1 MFNLF
6 IVRLKQRE
14 SSLSQTVSL
23 GHEPKRVAVR
33 ERLMWVKSMA
43 KRTKRSEFPIST
55 DLRSSTT
62 PQNARR
68 DEVVPLNY
76 IHLI

>member
-1 MFNLF
+1 MFNSS
-6 IVRLKQRE
+6 IMRLKQRE
-14 SSLSQTVSL
+14 SNLSQTVSL
-23 GHEPKRVAVR
+23 AHEPKRVAVR

-43 KRTKRSEFPIST
+43 KRTKRSEFPFAT
-55 DLRSSTT
+55 DLRSITE
-62 PQNARR
+62 PQNARS

>member
-1 MFNLF
+1 MFNSF

-33 ERLMWVKSMA
+33 ESLM
-43 KRTKRSEFPIST
+43 
-55 DLRSSTT
+55 
-62 PQNARR
+62 
-68 DEVVPLNY
+68 
-76 IHLI
+76 